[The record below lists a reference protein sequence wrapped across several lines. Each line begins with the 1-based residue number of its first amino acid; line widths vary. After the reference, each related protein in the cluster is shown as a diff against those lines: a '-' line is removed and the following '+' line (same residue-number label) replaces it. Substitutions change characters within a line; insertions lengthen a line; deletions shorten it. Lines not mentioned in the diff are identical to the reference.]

1 MDPSCKVHQTG
12 SAITLEIQKHCQSQ
26 MASKLL
32 SARHRSSLTIMCY
45 TCNRSLGFWLST
57 ATEDRPAVCC
67 LLQHFVTV
75 CRPTGGMT
83 AVPSREVTTSQVS
96 AVTFGFY
103 TEKEV
108 LLLLKLRVRT
118 VVPSRQSNCKL
129 HTRRISHYLCRNNS
143 HRLTMGFT
151 NFVDPHRCAN

>member
-1 MDPSCKVHQTG
+1 MTFGRVAEALPR
-12 SAITLEIQKHCQSQ
+12 AIRLVGWP
-26 MASKLL
+26 KLV
-32 SARHRSSLTIMCY
+32 IFFFFFFFF
-45 TCNRSLGFWLST
+45 LGFWFKT

-118 VVPSRQSNCKL
+118 AVPSRQSNCKL
-129 HTRRISHYLCRNNS
+129 PARSVSHTACRNNS
-143 HRLTMGFT
+143 HRLTMSFA